1 MSGAGGVGGDM
12 CWACCQLYARCA
24 ERLRKYRV
32 AREMAERCL
41 QFVADGMYTRLC
53 ITEWL
58 MSGFGFGR
66 ACTGSGTSGGGDYA
80 LPGWAVRY
88 EGQPV

>member
-1 MSGAGGVGGDM
+1 M

-41 QFVADGMYTRLC
+41 QLVADGMC
-53 ITEWL
+53 A
-58 MSGFGFGR
+58 F
-66 ACTGSGTSGGGDYA
+66 
-80 LPGWAVRY
+80 V
-88 EGQPV
+88 